1 MQLRRA
7 CVKRF
12 VLVLESGYA
21 EGWSIG
27 VSKYCSKSLA
37 RAKIRSYFDPM
48 ATHPNPA
55 GYHTVTPYLAVRDA
69 QGLIDFMVKVFDAKE
84 RELIR
89 KPDGQ
94 INHAEIQIG
103 DSVIML
109 GSTSSAWG
117 NATATLYVYVDDADA
132 TYQKALDA
140 GAISLSEPANQF
152 YGDRHAG
159 VKDTNGVSW
168 WIATHFEDVP
178 PEELARRA
186 KAAMEKR

>member
-1 MQLRRA
+1 MPTQ
-7 CVKRF
+7 
-12 VLVLESGYA
+12 
-21 EGWSIG
+21 
-27 VSKYCSKSLA
+27 
-37 RAKIRSYFDPM
+37 
-48 ATHPNPA
+48 PNPA
-55 GYHTVTPYLAVRDA
+55 GYHTVTPYLAVPDA

-84 RELIR
+84 REIIR

-132 TYQKALDA
+132 TYQKALNA

-159 VKDTNGVSW
+159 VKDPNDITW

-186 KAAMEKR
+186 KAAWRKN